1 MTPPSHDKERD
12 RRGFLK
18 NFLSDFNTHRRLAHE
33 ELRKNQTRASVLALK
48 FAKNDLELEK
58 IGIQNPVLIEEC
70 VFSVK
75 IQGND
80 KSEQRCHFELKVD
93 SEKRTVE
100 VPKADEDSE

>member
-18 NFLSDFNTHRRLAHE
+18 NFLSDFQTHRRVAHE
-33 ELRKNQTRASVLALK
+33 ELRKDQTRASVLALK
-48 FAKNDLELEK
+48 FAKNELELEK
-58 IGIQNPVLIEEC
+58 VGIQNPVLIENS

-80 KSEQRCHFELKVD
+80 KSEQRLHIELKVD
-93 SEKRTVE
+93 CENKTVE
-100 VPKADEDSE
+100 VPKADRDSE